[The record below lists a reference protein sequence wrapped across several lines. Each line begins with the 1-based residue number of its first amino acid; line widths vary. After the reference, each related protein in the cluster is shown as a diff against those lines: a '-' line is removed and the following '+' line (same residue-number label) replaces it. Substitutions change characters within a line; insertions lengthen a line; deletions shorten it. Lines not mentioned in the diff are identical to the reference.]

1 MAGKFEV
8 FIDAEAH
15 FRFRLMGP
23 DGTELAV
30 SAAFEDKSAVAACI
44 AAVRESAGMGLV
56 TDLCPAG
63 SPVTAP
69 AGVSPAPVP
78 PAPANREPVRV
89 PGAIFRTHGPVR
101 RPAPHLT
108 GAA

>member
-15 FRFRLMGP
+15 FRFRLTAP

-30 SAAFEDKSAVAACI
+30 SAAYEDKSAVVAGI
-44 AAVRESAGMGLV
+44 AAVRECAGMGLV
-56 TDLCPAG
+56 TDLSPA
-63 SPVTAP
+63 SSTA
-69 AGVSPAPVP
+69 ATAAAVSPAPAP
-78 PAPANREPVRV
+78 PNREPLRT
-89 PGAIFRTHGPVR
+89 PAANFRTHIPAR
-101 RPAPHLT
+101 RAAPAPHLT